1 MATSLSPTLAILW
14 SYTVWMSTASRLCST
29 CSISAR
35 CTGRPDSWTQ
45 CSWVGNRGRGAG
57 GRVVHQNLP
66 SLYPRHRQPRG
77 SGPHVPQRT
86 GPGAGSEPPAGWA
99 CGPGRAG
106 GGRRPQGPRPAAA
119 PAPASRAP
127 AHSAPCSAGSPRR
140 SPPGRDGRVRAGQPW
155 AHAMP
160 AGCPLLPH
168 SVSPVPCAGHGGGH
182 REAKM
187 MALGLCLRGA

>member
-14 SYTVWMSTASRLCST
+14 SYTVWMSTDSRLCST

-57 GRVVHQNLP
+57 GRVVHQNMP

-77 SGPHVPQRT
+77 SRPHVPQRT
-86 GPGAGSEPPAGWA
+86 GPGAGSELLAGWV

-106 GGRRPQGPRPAAA
+106 GGRSPQGPRPAAA
-119 PAPASRAP
+119 LAPASHGP
-127 AHSAPCSAGSPRR
+127 AHSVPYSAGSPRR
-140 SPPGRDGRVRAGQPW
+140 SPPGRDRRVRAGQLR

-168 SVSPVPCAGHGGGH
+168 SVSPCCVPGTGVGTG
-182 REAKM
+182 KQK
-187 MALGLCLRGA
+187 